1 MEQPFFMFRLEYRHR
16 EIKDEQGNERHL
28 LCEKC
33 LVINSARS
41 VSSSFVKHK
50 LCRPH
55 KVTEESSFS
64 LSQDFFLLKI
74 RKQIVFSGKQ
84 YVLMLKIA
92 CFLTIKLI
100 RSKKILQTFIY
111 NLYFKRVT
119 AWIWKVFSLVALDSA
134 DSWGGNEQYFFAMAD
149 SQSSQSPCAAVVE
162 LVARDLFVIT

>member
-1 MEQPFFMFRLEYRHR
+1 MFRLEYRHR

-41 VSSSFVKHK
+41 VSSSFVKDK

-64 LSQDFFLLKI
+64 LSQEFFLLKI
-74 RKQIVFSGKQ
+74 RKQIVFSDKQ

-92 CFLTIKLI
+92 CFFKIIKLI

-111 NLYFKRVT
+111 NVYFKRVT
-119 AWIWKVFSLVALDSA
+119 
-134 DSWGGNEQYFFAMAD
+134 
-149 SQSSQSPCAAVVE
+149 P
-162 LVARDLFVIT
+162 ITMKSILLSGPRLS